1 MDKLVLGRDVMNE
14 EKKIKW
20 SKSSSNI
27 YEKFAAELEDGI
39 ETGSKVTSG
48 DQDVRYGVSLWRNR
62 LEKKGLKMNYDIAAR
77 GLNPDGNRFREWKD
91 EHYSSKLY
99 YRTCEL
105 RKTVYSGE
113 KKIYSEFDNMDM
125 YQTVT
130 DVISGVHVD
139 EEIYCCPNCGA
150 NVKIKELVEGCP
162 YCNTYFKMS
171 ELYPK
176 VSNYYFLRD
185 YSRTGSELKTEIW
198 KVLAP
203 FMIVWAII
211 YTITFLSSMHPILAV
226 IAGSIGGFITGG
238 FMGYIFWAYSKLGGL
253 FKDAGKSIGLLAN
266 VAGTM
271 KNFNSYMKK
280 YGQDISYEYFQAKII
295 SMINV
300 VAFSDSPDELPIYD
314 GPNINGY
321 FDDIID
327 MDYRGGLS
335 LRKISEQNG
344 MLQTTVDAFMINTY
358 EKNGK
363 VKRRE
368 EKVHVVLERKLDV
381 PVDLV
386 FSIKKIQCPSCA
398 GSFDATKNKVCPYCN
413 TSYKIED
420 MDWIIKTIKIEK

>member
-1 MDKLVLGRDVMNE
+1 
-14 EKKIKW
+14 
-20 SKSSSNI
+20 
-27 YEKFAAELEDGI
+27 
-39 ETGSKVTSG
+39 
-48 DQDVRYGVSLWRNR
+48 
-62 LEKKGLKMNYDIAAR
+62 
-77 GLNPDGNRFREWKD
+77 
-91 EHYSSKLY
+91 
-99 YRTCEL
+99 
-105 RKTVYSGE
+105 
-113 KKIYSEFDNMDM
+113 MDM

-295 SMINV
+295 SMIKV

-321 FDDIID
+321 FDDII
-327 MDYRGGLS
+327 
-335 LRKISEQNG
+335 KISN
-344 MLQTTVDAFMINTY
+344 
-358 EKNGK
+358 
-363 VKRRE
+363 
-368 EKVHVVLERKLDV
+368 
-381 PVDLV
+381 
-386 FSIKKIQCPSCA
+386 
-398 GSFDATKNKVCPYCN
+398 
-413 TSYKIED
+413 
-420 MDWIIKTIKIEK
+420 